1 MFPKLPFAVG
11 DSVYDIAWQAY
22 VNVMKVRGKNPGTKP
37 QPNDLRI
44 AFPPST

>member
-1 MFPKLPFAVG
+1 MPFAVG

-22 VNVMKVRGKNPGTKP
+22 VKVMQVRGKNPGNKP
-37 QPNDLRI
+37 APNDLRI